1 MSTPKRFRFTNQ
13 LIKSLP
19 LTHPMHAVP
28 MPNTATPRFPASS
41 VWSAEEKV
49 VKSFCYATFI
59 MDENAPS
66 PLVTGLKWTSILLV
80 RLP

>member
-28 MPNTATPRFPASS
+28 MPNTATLRFPASS

-49 VKSFCYATFI
+49 VKVFATL
-59 MDENAPS
+59 
-66 PLVTGLKWTSILLV
+66 PLSWTKTRHRHWSLA
-80 RLP
+80 